1 MKALQTLFSPIRI
14 DPPKGDGYFS
24 SDTVLQKL
32 CRYIQDVYPS
42 LKQASFTLDEVGV
55 IIFRCCLC

>member
-1 MKALQTLFSPIRI
+1 MKALQTLFSSSRI
-14 DPPKGDGYFS
+14 DPAKGDEHFS

-42 LKQASFTLDEVGV
+42 LKQAFFMLDEVRA

>member
-1 MKALQTLFSPIRI
+1 MKALQTLFSSGKI
-14 DPPKGDGYFS
+14 DPANGDKHFS

-32 CRYIQDVYPS
+32 CRYIQDIYPS
-42 LKQASFTLDEVGV
+42 LKQVFFTLDEVGA